1 MPERSEWLVAGGV
14 AKRNPRYRDA
24 PPLCEEREN
33 RLPRRLLSRL
43 SDAFLYGACI
53 PGVALTLNPRL
64 RALGLRPRHST
75 FQVGYLGR
83 GSAIINTDYLKFF
96 LQTAAAGVVILA
108 KYGHKKGDPWR
119 CAKGPRLNTI
129 KIDNYIELFHFH
141 VHIGEVLRI
150 CIIVANDGIIF

>member
-1 MPERSEWLVAGGV
+1 MPERSEWLVAEGV

-33 RLPRRLLSRL
+33 RQPQQLLSRL

-75 FQVGYLGR
+75 FQVGHLAYQ
-83 GSAIINTDYLKFF
+83 K
-96 LQTAAAGVVILA
+96 TAANNRITA
-108 KYGHKKGDPWR
+108 KVMPIT
-119 CAKGPRLNTI
+119 AAQPPN
-129 KIDNYIELFHFH
+129 
-141 VHIGEVLRI
+141 
-150 CIIVANDGIIF
+150 